1 MQTFVPDDL
10 EEDILCDLME
20 EINELYE
27 SSEQTLIELELRP
40 EDNELQRALFRSIHT
55 IKGDLGLVNFSPMI
69 PLLQH
74 VEDLLDY
81 LRKGQ
86 VSYTST
92 MSDLVL
98 LTMDRVKAFVEAVM
112 AEGKA
117 EYDDTLHQQ
126 LVMAIS
132 RITPDNGDEHEK
144 RLTEAVLLLN
154 PALDVIT
161 DDSNPENIQI
171 KPPTLATSGIPKDMS
186 NEKKLD
192 VLFFRDLMQTIEKR
206 SKFWVGRGDRV
217 AKLALYINSTAG
229 KPIDES
235 QLAVASYVHDFG
247 MAFMPLKLLH
257 KSEALTDI
265 EFNLMRSHVYKSS
278 RLLEHL
284 DQWDLARKIVMQHH
298 ERTDGTGYPL
308 GLKEDDICD
317 GAKLLAI
324 VDTYDA
330 MTHSRAHNDEK
341 QLSKKEAVIEI
352 NRSAKG
358 QFSMQWVRLFNQ
370 AMTSLL
376 KKAASLRLVT
386 NLFLVFNK
394 HRKARYFTMNKA
406 GFCVLAGLTS

>member
-10 EEDILCDLME
+10 EEDILSDLME
-20 EINELYE
+20 EINELYD

-74 VEDLLDY
+74 VEDLLDF

-98 LTMDRVKAFVEAVM
+98 LTMDRVKAFVEGVM
-112 AEGKA
+112 AQGKA
-117 EYDDTLHQQ
+117 EYDDTLHSQ

-132 RITPDNGDEHEK
+132 RITPDNGIDHEK
-144 RLTEAVLLLN
+144 LLTEAVLLLN
-154 PALDVIT
+154 PALDVVINE
-161 DDSNPENIQI
+161 DNPESIQI
-171 KPPTLATSGIPKDMS
+171 KPPTLATTGIPKDMS
-186 NEKKLD
+186 SEKKLD
-192 VLFFRDLMQTIEKR
+192 VLFFRDLMQTIERR
-206 SKFWVGRGDRV
+206 SDYWGGRGDRI
-217 AKLALYINSTAG
+217 AKLAMYINDIAG
-229 KPIDES
+229 NPIEED

-247 MAFMPLKLLH
+247 MAFMPLKILH
-257 KSEALTDI
+257 KGDALSDI
-265 EFNLMRSHVYKSS
+265 EFNLMRSHVYKSA

-308 GLKEDDICD
+308 GIKEDDICE

-330 MTHSRAHNDEK
+330 MTHSRAHTEGEP
-341 QLSKKEAVIEI
+341 LSKKEAVIEI

-358 QFSMQWVRLFNQ
+358 QFSMKWVRHFNQ
-370 AMTSLL
+370 GMTSLF
-376 KKAASLRLVT
+376 RMG
-386 NLFLVFNK
+386 
-394 HRKARYFTMNKA
+394 H
-406 GFCVLAGLTS
+406 

>member
-1 MQTFVPDDL
+1 MQTFVPDEL
-10 EEDILCDLME
+10 EEDILSDLME

-55 IKGDLGLVNFSPMI
+55 IKGDLGLVNFTPMI

-117 EYDDTLHQQ
+117 EYDNTLHEQ
-126 LVMAIS
+126 LVLAIS
-132 RITPDNGDEHEK
+132 RISPDNTVEHEK
-144 RLTEAVLLLN
+144 LLTEAVLLLN
-154 PALDVIT
+154 PALDVVT
-161 DDSNPENIQI
+161 DGGDPDKVQI
-171 KPPTLATSGIPKDMS
+171 KPPTLATTGIPKDMS
-186 NEKKLD
+186 SEKKLD
-192 VLFFRDLMQTIEKR
+192 VLFFRDLMQTIERR
-206 SKFWVGRGDRV
+206 SNYWAGRGDRI
-217 AKLALYINSTAG
+217 AKLAMYINDIAG
-229 KPIDES
+229 NPIEED

-247 MAFMPLKLLH
+247 MAFMPLKILH
-257 KSEALTDI
+257 KGDALSEI
-265 EFNLMRSHVYKSS
+265 EFNLMRSHVYKSA

-284 DQWDLARKIVMQHH
+284 DQWDMARKIVMQHH

-308 GLKEDDICD
+308 GLKEEGICE

-324 VDTYDA
+324 IDTYDA
-330 MTHSRAHNDEK
+330 MTHSRAHNEDNL
-341 QLSKKEAVIEI
+341 LSKKEAVIAI

-358 QFSMQWVRLFNQ
+358 QFSMKWVRHFNQ
-370 AMTSLL
+370 GMTSLL
-376 KKAASLRLVT
+376 TKGA
-386 NLFLVFNK
+386 
-394 HRKARYFTMNKA
+394 
-406 GFCVLAGLTS
+406 

>member
-10 EEDILCDLME
+10 EEDILCDLIE

-161 DDSNPENIQI
+161 DDNNPENIQI

-186 NEKKLD
+186 SEKKLD

-206 SKFWVGRGDRV
+206 SNFWVGRGDRV
-217 AKLALYINSTAG
+217 AKLAIYINSTAG

-308 GLKEDDICD
+308 GLKEEGICD

-330 MTHSRAHNDEK
+330 MTHSRAHNEDK

-358 QFSMQWVRLFNQ
+358 QFSMKWVRLFNQ

-376 KKAASLRLVT
+376 KK
-386 NLFLVFNK
+386 
-394 HRKARYFTMNKA
+394 
-406 GFCVLAGLTS
+406 GG

>member
-1 MQTFVPDDL
+1 MIKRASEIAFYAEVIMQTFIPDDL
-10 EEDILCDLME
+10 EEDILSDLME

-40 EDNELQRALFRSIHT
+40 EDNELQRSLFRSIHT

-112 AEGKA
+112 AQGHA
-117 EYDDTLHQQ
+117 QYDEALYQQ
-126 LVMAIS
+126 LVMAI
-132 RITPDNGDEHEK
+132 RRVTPDNEDEHEK
-144 RLTEAVLLLN
+144 CLTEAVLLLN
-154 PALDVIT
+154 PSLDVIT
-161 DDSNPENIQI
+161 DDDNPDKIQI
-171 KPPTLATSGIPKDMS
+171 KKPVLATSAIPKDMS
-186 NEKKLD
+186 SEKKLD
-192 VLFFRDLMQTIEKR
+192 VLFFRDLMQAIERR
-206 SKFWVGRGDRV
+206 SNYWAGRGDRI
-217 AKLALYINSTAG
+217 ANLALHINDIAG

-235 QLAVASYVHDFG
+235 QLTVACYVHDFG

-257 KSEALTDI
+257 KSEPLTDI

-284 DQWDLARKIVMQHH
+284 DQWDGARKIVMQHH
-298 ERTDGTGYPL
+298 ERTDGHGYPL
-308 GLKEDDICD
+308 GLKEADICD

-324 VDTYDA
+324 VDSYDA
-330 MTHSRAHNDEK
+330 MTHPRAHSDEV
-341 QLSKKEAVIEI
+341 QYSKKDAVIEI

-358 QFSMQWVRLFNQ
+358 QFSMKWVRLFNQ
-370 AMTSLL
+370 AMTQLL
-376 KKAASLRLVT
+376 TKG
-386 NLFLVFNK
+386 
-394 HRKARYFTMNKA
+394 H
-406 GFCVLAGLTS
+406 

>member
-10 EEDILCDLME
+10 EDDILSDLME

-55 IKGDLGLVNFSPMI
+55 IKGDLGLVNFTPMI

-98 LTMDRVKAFVEAVM
+98 LTMDRVKAFVEEVM
-112 AEGKA
+112 AKGKTDYDEG
-117 EYDDTLHQQ
+117 LHRQ
-126 LVMAIS
+126 LVLAIS
-132 RITPDNGDEHEK
+132 RVTPDNVAEHEQK
-144 RLTEAVLLLN
+144 LTEAVLLLN
-154 PALDVIT
+154 PALDVVT
-161 DDSNPENIQI
+161 KADDPKAVQI
-171 KPPTLATSGIPKDMS
+171 KPPTLATTGIPKDIS
-186 NEKKLD
+186 SEKKLD
-192 VLFFRDLMQTIEKR
+192 VLFFRDLMQTIERR
-206 SKFWVGRGDRV
+206 SNYWGGRGDRI
-217 AKLALYINSTAG
+217 AKLAMYINDVAG
-229 KPIDES
+229 NPIDED

-247 MAFMPLKLLH
+247 MAFMPLKILH
-257 KSEALTDI
+257 KEEALSDI
-265 EFNLMRSHVYKSS
+265 EFNLMRSHVYKSA

-284 DQWDLARKIVMQHH
+284 EQWDMARKIVMQHH

-308 GLKEDDICD
+308 GLKEPDICE

-324 VDTYDA
+324 IDTYDA
-330 MTHSRAHNDEK
+330 MTHSRAHNEDK
-341 QLSKKEAVIEI
+341 LLSKKEAVIAI

-358 QFSMQWVRLFNQ
+358 QFSMKWVRHFNQ
-370 AMTSLL
+370 GMTHLL
-376 KKAASLRLVT
+376 TKGHK
-386 NLFLVFNK
+386 F
-394 HRKARYFTMNKA
+394 
-406 GFCVLAGLTS
+406 